1 MHWDSKG
8 IYLDGC
14 SLTKDWRIWETMR
27 ENRTFNL
34 TGALNE
40 KKIYFLLITRTKPAN
55 PIAPIAAS
63 GTMPALVVAGTL
75 ELVQTVVGS
84 ESSGVSASSGRVVVA
99 VRIFVCAA
107 LTGGTTLT
115 T

>member
-1 MHWDSKG
+1 
-8 IYLDGC
+8 
-14 SLTKDWRIWETMR
+14 MR
-27 ENRTFNL
+27 ENRKSYL

-40 KKIYFLLITRTKPAN
+40 KKIYFLLITRTRPAI
-55 PIAPIAAS
+55 PIAPIAAC
-63 GTMPALVVAGTL
+63 GIMPALVVAGTA
-75 ELVQTVVGS
+75 ELVKAVVGC

>member
-1 MHWDSKG
+1 
-8 IYLDGC
+8 
-14 SLTKDWRIWETMR
+14 MR
-27 ENRTFNL
+27 ENRTFDL

-55 PIAPIAAS
+55 PIAPIAAC
-63 GTMPALVVAGTL
+63 GIMPALVVADTA
-75 ELVQTVVGS
+75 ELVKAVVGS
-84 ESSGVSASSGRVVVA
+84 ERSGVSASSGRVVVA